1 MKKILALLLVMML
14 VFSLAACGND
24 ESPSGSDNPSTSNQE
39 QTDNTDN
46 NGNGDST
53 ENDEGGDGQKEE
65 IGSKDGSS
73 ETTGIP
79 VNWPDNDYTKL
90 IPTPDVGGKVLSSGE
105 NGSLFSIEL
114 KWSKDQGLAYAK
126 QLQDAGFGDD
136 CVEKYESSGF
146 IKYTANG
153 VTVELMDVYGTA
165 GLTITKT
172 DK

>member
-14 VFSLAACGND
+14 VFSLAACGN
-24 ESPSGSDNPSTSNQE
+24 EETPSGSDNPGTSNQE

-46 NGNGDST
+46 SGNGDTT
-53 ENDEGGDGQKEE
+53 ENNGGGENNEE
-65 IGSKDGSS
+65 TESKGVSG